1 VSPLS
6 LIGIQRRFSEI
17 GRIRAGAKSDR
28 GAPTKLNHWRLTS
41 ANKPALDAAA
51 AIYGGEVRPW
61 TGGPN
66 EGLWELFT
74 ESDTLRI
81 LVPPSAE
88 PYSLWYE
95 SWSGGGCDRR
105 CDGERDVINDAP
117 CACDPEA
124 RTCKPTLRV
133 SVMLPD
139 LPGLG
144 VWRWEGHGINA
155 ALELP
160 ATLDLL
166 AHAVSRGE
174 FLPGFLR
181 LEQRSTKKKG
191 EGTRRFAVPVIDL
204 AATIGEVT
212 KAIGGPAVPDAPA
225 LEAPATRAQLEA
237 PATTPAEATEPDPDP
252 AGGKKASTAQKRFI
266 FAKAKELGIAKD
278 DVSRIYGMVVTRYG
292 ASLSELAASDVDRL
306 VRSLEAFSSDVKGAT
321 AKLEAWEAVQGEEPG
336 PGDEAG
342 SGPAWGPAPPIPHA

>member
-1 VSPLS
+1 MG
-6 LIGIQRRFSEI
+6 IIDIQRRFVEI

-28 GAPTKLNHWRLTS
+28 GAPTKLNNWRLTS
-41 ANKPALDAAA
+41 ANKQALEAAA
-51 AIYGGEVRPW
+51 ELYGGTVQAW
-61 TGGPN
+61 TSGPN

-95 SWSGGGCDRR
+95 AWSGGGCDKR
-105 CDGERDVINDAP
+105 CDGERDILNDAP
-117 CACDPEA
+117 CSCNPEA
-124 RTCKPTLRV
+124 RACKPTLRV

-166 AHAVSRGE
+166 AHAVSKGE

-204 AATIGEVT
+204 AATVGEVT
-212 KAIGGPAVPDAPA
+212 KAIGGPSIPAPA
-225 LEAPATRAQLEA
+225 AIEAPAPRAQLEA
-237 PATTPAEATEPDPDP
+237 PETPAPEPAPDPEP
-252 AGGKKASTAQKRFI
+252 AAEESAKKATTAQKRFI

-278 DVSRIYGMVVTRYG
+278 DVSRIYGMVVGRYG
-292 ASLSELAASDVDRL
+292 ASLSELARNDVDRL
-306 VRSLEAFSSDVKGAT
+306 TRSLERFAGDVAGST
-321 AKLEAWEAVQGEEPG
+321 AKLEAWEAVEGEAD
-336 PGDEAG
+336 GDKDPAG
-342 SGPAWGPAPPIPHA
+342 DGPAWGPAPEIPTA

>member
-1 VSPLS
+1 M
-6 LIGIQRRFSEI
+6 GIIDLQRRFVEV
-17 GRIRAGAKSDR
+17 GRIRAGAKSEK
-28 GAPTKLNHWRLTS
+28 GAPTKLTNWRLTS
-41 ANKPALDAAA
+41 ANRQALEAAA
-51 AIYGGEVRPW
+51 GIYGGQVREW
-61 TGGPN
+61 SGAPN
-66 EGLWELFT
+66 PGMWELFT

-88 PYSLWYE
+88 PYTLWYE
-95 SWSGGGCDRR
+95 SWSGGGCDKR
-105 CDGERDVINDAP
+105 CNGERDILNDAP
-117 CACDPEA
+117 CSCIPDD
-124 RTCKPTLRV
+124 RKCKPTLRV

-204 AATIGEVT
+204 ASTLDEVSRALGAPMGTTPGLPAPPPATER
-212 KAIGGPAVPDAPA
+212 PA
-225 LEAPATRAQLEA
+225 LEAPTEDKATAAQMRRVFA
-237 PATTPAEATEPDPDP
+237 VAKQHGMD
-252 AGGKKASTAQKRFI
+252 KA
-266 FAKAKELGIAKD
+266 L
-278 DVSRIYGMVVTRYG
+278 VSRVFGMVVGRYG
-292 ASLSELAASDVDRL
+292 ASMSTMTAEESDLL
-306 VRSLEAFSSDVKGAT
+306 VRSLERFAADVDGAT
-321 AKLEAWEAVQGEEPG
+321 AKLDAWEATRTG
-336 PGDEAG
+336 PTPTDPEY
-342 SGPAWGPAPPIPHA
+342 GPAPSIPSA

>member
-1 VSPLS
+1 M
-6 LIGIQRRFSEI
+6 GIIDLQRRFVEV
-17 GRIRAGAKSDR
+17 GRIRAGAKSAK
-28 GAPTKLNHWRLTS
+28 GAPTKLSHWRLTS
-41 ANKPALDAAA
+41 ANRQALDAAA
-51 AIYGGEVRPW
+51 GIYGGEVREW
-61 TGGPN
+61 AGAPN
-66 EGLWELFT
+66 PGMYELFT

-88 PYSLWYE
+88 PYTLWYE
-95 SWSGGGCDRR
+95 SWSGGGCDKR
-105 CDGERDVINDAP
+105 CDGERDIVNDAP
-117 CACDPEA
+117 CSCIPDD
-124 RTCKPTLRV
+124 RKCKPTLRV

-204 AATIGEVT
+204 ATTLDEVSRALGAPMGT
-212 KAIGGPAVPDAPA
+212 TPGIAAPAPEAERPA
-225 LEAPATRAQLEA
+225 LEAPAPEVPSDKATAAQM
-237 PATTPAEATEPDPDP
+237 
-252 AGGKKASTAQKRFI
+252 RRV
-266 FAKAKELGIAKD
+266 FAVAKQHGMDKD
-278 DVSRIYGMVVTRYG
+278 LVSRIFGMVVNRYG
-292 ASLSELAASDVDRL
+292 ASMSTMTAEESDLV
-306 VRSLEAFSSDVKGAT
+306 VRSLERFAADVEGST
-321 AKLEAWEAVQGEEPG
+321 AKLAAWEQTREGTAPEEP
-336 PGDEAG
+336 DY
-342 SGPAWGPAPPIPHA
+342 GPAPPIPSA